1 MKYLLA
7 TLSIAGSVLAVPY
20 SSYSVPTSLSTFST
34 SYAVTSTP
42 MTTPAWSTTSV
53 ASSTPVVP
61 TPTCDVESDGDN
73 GNHYGWCKKA
83 QHSGTYKNGKS
94 GDSDSDGPGNN

>member
-1 MKYLLA
+1 M
-7 TLSIAGSVLAVPY
+7 
-20 SSYSVPTSLSTFST
+20 
-34 SYAVTSTP
+34 
-42 MTTPAWSTTSV
+42 
-53 ASSTPVVP
+53 ASSTPVAP

-94 GDSDSDGPGNN
+94 GDGDSDGPGNN